1 MSDLSERISNLS
13 PEQRELLK
21 RLLADEEPKAVLK
34 PAPRERSMVALP
46 TSFGQQRL
54 WFLDRLEPGGSSYNI
69 FDAIPFSGPLDV
81 RALSESVNEIVR
93 RHESLRTSFG
103 AVDGAPVQIIAESLD
118 LKLPVIDL
126 SPLQPAE
133 REAETARLMAEEAER
148 AFDLAQGPL
157 LRTTL
162 LRIDDNEHLFLL
174 NMHHI
179 ISDAWSLDVFNRE
192 LHALYEAYQNGGSSP
207 LPELPLQ
214 YADFAI
220 WQREWLSGEALAG
233 QLAYWKERLN
243 GAPRI
248 LELPLDH
255 PRPPVQAYQGA
266 RQAITIGSP
275 LTEELRALG
284 ISEGA
289 TLFMTMLA
297 AFNVLLLRYTDQED
311 LVVGTPIANRTRAE
325 LEDLIGFFIN
335 MLVLRVDL
343 SGDPSFR
350 GLLGRVRE
358 VALGAYAHQ
367 DLPFEMLVSELH
379 PERDMSRNP
388 LFQVTFQLT
397 NSLDAADSSTKDEAR
412 EIADSQSATGSSIRV
427 EAVAAKFDLLFNVWD
442 NGSELQVQADYNT
455 DLFDDTTIARLLG
468 HYRMILNGAT
478 ANPDQRLSLISLLTP
493 EEERQI
499 VLDWNDTD
507 AAYPR
512 DACVHELF
520 ESVAATSPESIAV
533 SFGVDQ
539 FRYQE
544 LNELSNQVAWHLT
557 KLGVGPEVRVAICTE
572 HSVEMVVGMLG
583 ILKAG
588 GAYVPLDPDYPRER
602 LTFMLEDAGV
612 SILVTQQHLVQVFPQ
627 FQGVVLCLDADSKSF
642 ASEST
647 ANLKAGAHAEN
658 LAYVIYSSGSTG
670 RPKGIAVP
678 HRAVTRLVCNT
689 NYIELQAT
697 DRVVQASNTS
707 FDATTFEVW
716 GTLLHGA
723 QLIGIAKEA
732 ALSPQRLAAHLR
744 ENEISVMFLPTS
756 LFNQVVGEI
765 PDAFHSVQTL
775 LFGGEATNVART
787 REVLAAGAPKRF
799 LNVYGPTEGT
809 TYSSWCVIEDVPEDA
824 LRIPI
829 GRPLSNTRLYVLD
842 RQQQPVPVGV
852 TGELYIGGEGLARGY
867 VGAPDLTAELFLPDA
882 FGRSRGER
890 MYRTGDMVRFLAS
903 GEIEFLGRRD
913 GQVKVRGFRV
923 ELGEVEAA
931 LRADEA
937 VRDAVVVTLA
947 DQTGNLGLAA
957 YVVAANGN
965 GQGVRVGELREHL
978 KRRLPDYMVP
988 SAFVMLDELPLNANG
1003 KVDKR
1008 ALPDPKQFETE
1019 RETTF
1024 TAPRTPVE
1032 EKLTEVFATVLG
1044 VKTVSIDDNFF
1055 DLGGHSLIATQVIS
1069 RIRQL
1074 FQVEVSLLS
1083 LFVSRTVAD
1092 LAEVIEEELKNGKN
1106 AVVPA
1111 ITRVSRAGFRASIS
1125 ADGSLKMD
1133 DVLKTTLGG

>member
-1 MSDLSERISNLS
+1 MSDLSERIGNLS

-21 RLLADEEPKAVLK
+21 RLLADEEPRTALK
-34 PAPRERSMVALP
+34 RAPRERSMVALP

-69 FDAIPFSGPLDV
+69 FDAIAFSGPLNV
-81 RALSESVNEIVR
+81 RALSDSVNEVVR

-103 AVDGAPVQIIAESLD
+103 AVDGAPVQIIAETLD

-126 SPLQPAE
+126 SPLEPAE
-133 REAETARLMAEEAER
+133 REAETARLMAEEAVR
-148 AFDLAQGPL
+148 PFDLAQGPL

-162 LRIDDNEHLFLL
+162 LRFDDNEHLFLL

-179 ISDAWSLDVFNRE
+179 ISDAWSLEVFNRE
-192 LHALYEAYQNGGSSP
+192 LHALYEAYRTGGSSP

-220 WQREWLSGEALAG
+220 WQRQSLTGEALAR
-233 QLAYWKERLN
+233 QLAYWKDRLD

-248 LELPLDH
+248 LELPMDH
-255 PRPPVQAYQGA
+255 PRPPLQAYKGA
-266 RQAITIGSP
+266 RQAITLRTT
-275 LTEELRALG
+275 LTEALRALG
-284 ISEGA
+284 LSEGV
-289 TLFMTMLA
+289 TLFMTMLT
-297 AFNVLLLRYTDQED
+297 AFNVLLFRYTEQED

-350 GLLGRVRE
+350 GLLARVRE

-397 NSLDAADSSTKDEAR
+397 KAAGAGEGTTKDDLR
-412 EIADSQSATGSSIRV
+412 EIADSQSAPELSTRV

-442 NGSELQVQADYNT
+442 NGSELEVQADYNT
-455 DLFDDTTIARLLG
+455 DLFDDTTIARLLD
-468 HYRMILNGAT
+468 HYRVILNGAT

-493 EEERQI
+493 EEEQQI
-499 VLDWNDTD
+499 LLDWNDTD

-512 DACVHELF
+512 DTCLHELF
-520 ESVAATSPESIAV
+520 ESISARSPQSIAV
-533 SFGVDQ
+533 SFGGEQ
-539 FRYQE
+539 LTYRE
-544 LNELSNQVAWHLT
+544 LNERSNQAAWYLRR
-557 KLGVGPEVRVAICTE
+557 LGVGPEVRVGICTE

-612 SILVTQQHLVQVFPQ
+612 SILVTQRHLVQVFPQ
-627 FQGVVLCLDADSKSF
+627 FQGVVLCLDTDLKIF
-642 ASEST
+642 ESESK
-647 ANLKAGAHAEN
+647 ANLRAGALPEN

-670 RPKGIAVP
+670 RPKGIGVP

-689 NYIELQAT
+689 NYIELAAT

-723 QLIGIAKEA
+723 QLVGIAKEA
-732 ALSPQRLAAHLR
+732 VLSPQRLAAHIR
-744 ENEISVMFLPTS
+744 EHAISVMFLPTS
-756 LFNQVVGEI
+756 LFNQVAGEI
-765 PDAFHSVQTL
+765 PDAFNSVHTL
-775 LFGGEATNVART
+775 LFGGEAANVART
-787 REVLAAGAPKRF
+787 REVLAAGLPGRL

-809 TYSSWCVIEDVPEDA
+809 TFSSWLEIEDVPEAA

-829 GRPLSNTRLYVLD
+829 GRPVSNTLLYVLD
-842 RQQQPVPVGV
+842 RQQQPVPVAV

-867 VGAPDLTAELFLPDA
+867 VGAPELTAERFLPDA
-882 FGRSRGER
+882 FSGSAGTR
-890 MYRTGDMVRFLAS
+890 MYRTGDMVRYLAN
-903 GEIEFLGRRD
+903 GAVEFLGRRD

-937 VRDAVVVTLA
+937 VRDAVVVARA
-947 DQTGNLGLAA
+947 DQTGNQGLAA

-965 GQGVRVGELREHL
+965 GERVSVGDLREHL

-988 SAFVMLDELPLNANG
+988 AAFVLLDELPLNANG
-1003 KVDKR
+1003 KLDKR
-1008 ALPDPKQFETE
+1008 ALPDPKLFETE

-1032 EKLTEVFATVLG
+1032 EKLTEVFASVLSL
-1044 VKTVSIDDNFF
+1044 KSVSIDDNFF

-1083 LFVSRTVAD
+1083 LFVTRTVAD

-1125 ADGSLKMD
+1125 PDGSLKMD